1 MKTGIIILLML
12 FSFSAMAGNGYG
24 ALEPGD
30 NAVLTNIKMLDISG
44 KKVSI
49 NDVKKENG
57 VLVVFSSNT
66 CPFVIK
72 WEGRYN
78 DVRKCADNN
87 KVGMIVLNSNC
98 QKRDGDDSYKAMQK
112 KAKEMG
118 YEFPYVVDKGSQLAN
133 SFGGQTTP
141 HAFLFDSNYELVY
154 KGAIDDNYDSADDV
168 KKAYVREAMR
178 NLAKDEKVA
187 IAETK
192 PVGCSIKRK
201 LD

>member
-1 MKTGIIILLML
+1 MKKLVFLFAVLFSLSAYAVEKTGKLEIGDK
-12 FSFSAMAGNGYG
+12 AMHT
-24 ALEPGD
+24 D
-30 NAVLTNIKMLDISG
+30 VKMLDVSG
-44 KKVSI
+44 EKVSLD
-49 NDVKKENG
+49 DVKKDNG

-66 CPFVIK
+66 CPFVKK

-78 DVRKCADNN
+78 DLKAYAESNN
-87 KVGMIVLNSNC
+87 VGMIVLNSNC
-98 QKRDGDDSYKAMQK
+98 QKRDGDDSYKAMQE
-112 KAKEMG
+112 KAENMG
-118 YEFPYVVDKGSQLAN
+118 YDFHYVVDKGSKLAN

-154 KGAIDDNYDSADDV
+154 KGAIDDNYDSANEV
-168 KKAYVREAMR
+168 KKAYVKAAVKNIANNE
-178 NLAKDEKVA
+178 DVA

>member
-1 MKTGIIILLML
+1 MKRLVFLLGIII
-12 FSFSAMAGNGYG
+12 SISAFAGNEVGK
-24 ALEPGD
+24 LEIGD
-30 NAVLTNIKMLDISG
+30 KAVHTDVKMLDVSG
-44 KKVSI
+44 DSFSLD
-49 NDVKKENG
+49 DVKKENG